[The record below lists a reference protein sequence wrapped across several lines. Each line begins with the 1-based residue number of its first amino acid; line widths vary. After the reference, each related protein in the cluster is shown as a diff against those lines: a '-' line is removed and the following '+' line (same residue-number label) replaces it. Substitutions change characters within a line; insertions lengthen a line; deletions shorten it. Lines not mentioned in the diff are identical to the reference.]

1 MGSGCNTSSSG
12 NFFEKLTPDTGI
24 VYTGPA
30 ITALGICTGD
40 RLNEIEAVLLQKII
54 DYSTGVGI
62 SIPNIDL
69 TTCDAFMNCTTCCST
84 CTDLPCLLE
93 CYKNTICTIW
103 GDLEILKDEVDNLLN
118 GPYSASCLQGIT
130 PASTLKQ
137 IIQQLLV
144 EFCNLK
150 TAFGV
155 LESSVNGFITGI
167 NTTIGQFLTNAITSC
182 QGPNVLTVS
191 NPNTAN
197 AKINLK
203 GFCPIGTIVAWGGDT
218 KNKFDSTGLGLQG
231 NDWCG
236 WAICNGNNGTPNMLG
251 LIPVMATN
259 ISNNVPPIGYR
270 SFPYGSIGGEYY
282 HTLTGNESGIPSHGH
297 TVNDPGHDHFLRFK
311 NWKFNRNGGGS
322 SGGDNYTDLTGALGT
337 TSPDYTGWAGSG
349 GVGSITDGTP
359 VAGQIGKSG
368 TGISVNN
375 SGPINAQQA
384 HENVQ
389 PYIALYYIQRVN

>member
-30 ITALGICTGD
+30 ISALGICTGD
-40 RLNEIEAVLLQKII
+40 RLNEIEAVLLQKVI

-69 TTCDAFMNCTTCCST
+69 TTCEAFVGCITCCGT

-103 GDLEILKDEVDNLLN
+103 GDLETLKDEIDTLLN
-118 GPYSASCLQGIT
+118 GPYNATCLTGIT
-130 PASTLKQ
+130 TTSPLNV
-137 IIQQLLV
+137 IIQQLIT

-155 LESSVNGFITGI
+155 LQTSVNGFVSGI
-167 NTTIGQFLTNAITSC
+167 NTTIGNFLTNSIKTC
-182 QGPNVLTVS
+182 QGSSAIEVTNSGASVEFFF
-191 NPNTAN
+191 
-197 AKINLK
+197 K
-203 GFCPIGTIVAWGGDT
+203 GFVPIGGIISWAGDT
-218 KNKFDSTGLGLQG
+218 VGKFDSTGNGIT
-231 NDWCG
+231 NTDWCG

-259 ISNNVPPIGYR
+259 ISIGTPQPISGR
-270 SFPYGSIGGEYY
+270 SFPYSTIGGEYE
-282 HTLTGNESGIPSHGH
+282 HTLTGNESGIPLHGH
-297 TVNDPGHDHFLRFK
+297 TINDPGHDHFLRFK
-311 NWKFNRNGGGS
+311 NWKFNRSGGGG

-337 TSPDYTGWAGSG
+337 TSPDYTGWTGSG

-359 VAGQIGKSG
+359 VAGRIGKSA

-375 SGPINAQQA
+375 SGPVNAQSA

-389 PYIALYYIQRVN
+389 PYIALYYIQRIK